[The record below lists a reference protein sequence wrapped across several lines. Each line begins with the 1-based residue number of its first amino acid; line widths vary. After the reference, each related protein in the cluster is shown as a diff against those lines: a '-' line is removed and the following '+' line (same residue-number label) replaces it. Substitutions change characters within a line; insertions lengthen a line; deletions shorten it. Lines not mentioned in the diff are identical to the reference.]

1 MPVIT
6 LENVPALL
14 YEELKQSAARNK
26 RSINNEII
34 YHLKHDRTRKTIE
47 PTTLI
52 SKITELQT
60 QLSLPA
66 LNDEILEEAKQTGRP

>member
-1 MPVIT
+1 MY
-6 LENVPALL
+6 LL
-14 YEELKQSAARNK
+14 CFMKQLKQSAARNK

-34 YHLKHDRTRKTIE
+34 YRLKHDRTRKTIE

-52 SKITELQT
+52 SKITELQA

-66 LNDEILEEAKQTGRP
+66 LNDGILEEAKQTGRP